1 MLPRPWLQ
9 QHKAI
14 ERVKGTG
21 ASLVG
26 STSVARH
33 VGWWQHAIVNHKL
46 VTYSHHKLV
55 QYAALSCY
63 DARLYLLSLL
73 LCPRRRQPKHGGDLE
88 LLREAVPLPAHVESA
103 ALVDRGTIFNSKSF

>member
-14 ERVKGTG
+14 ERVKGAG
-21 ASLVG
+21 ASPAG
-26 STSVARH
+26 STSVARL
-33 VGWWQHAIVNHKL
+33 VGRWQYAIVNHTL
-46 VTYSHHKLV
+46 VTYSHHKLL
-55 QYAALSCY
+55 QYVALSRY

-88 LLREAVPLPAHVESA
+88 FFREAVSLPAHVESA
-103 ALVDRGTIFNSKSF
+103 ALVDRGTIFNSKPF